1 MLKVIVQDNQDNI
14 DYLRGNVIFFYI
26 TSNID
31 FSMELFLVKYLV
43 KYAGVALNCDSI
55 KANMLE
61 SLPQEGSVWDASS

>member
-1 MLKVIVQDNQDNI
+1 
-14 DYLRGNVIFFYI
+14 
-26 TSNID
+26 
-31 FSMELFLVKYLV
+31 MELFLVKYLV